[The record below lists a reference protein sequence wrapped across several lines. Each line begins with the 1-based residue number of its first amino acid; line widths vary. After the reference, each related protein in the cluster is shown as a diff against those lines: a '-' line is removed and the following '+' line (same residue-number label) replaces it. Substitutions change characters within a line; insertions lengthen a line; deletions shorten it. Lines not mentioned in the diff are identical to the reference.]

1 MNLALKLLNIYMP
14 PYVKRSGIK
23 QLFNA
28 SAEAF
33 DSAMPDIQALSTDA
47 CLRQFALFTK
57 NQVDKLI
64 NKGNNL
70 EAVKKR
76 LYEKAFQLG
85 EKYRKKFRVQDLNDV
100 METAQIFYRIIGIKF
115 KGNSKGEVIINRCYF
130 SKIYN
135 DQTCQVMSA
144 MDSGLLAG
152 LANGGEL
159 IFCTK
164 ITENYSC
171 CQADFVLPEKV
182 I

>member
-1 MNLALKLLNIYMP
+1 MNLTLKLLNIYIP
-14 PYVKRSGIK
+14 PFVKRSGIK
-23 QLFNA
+23 QLFKA

-33 DSAMPDIQALSTDA
+33 ESAMPDIQTLSA
-47 CLRQFALFTK
+47 NECLRQFALFTK
-57 NQVDKLI
+57 NQVEKLI
-64 NKGNNL
+64 NMGNDF
-70 EAVKKR
+70 EAVKNR
-76 LYEKAFQLG
+76 LFENALQLG
-85 EKYRKKFRVQDLNDV
+85 KKYRKKFRVHDLNDV
-100 METAQIFYRIIGIKF
+100 METARIFYRIIGIKF

-164 ITENYSC
+164 ITENHSC
-171 CQADFVLPEKV
+171 CQADFILSEKV